1 MKLPDGCELLCKMQW
16 RGSELGL
23 LSECVNGGGGGGE
36 LVRYTNIYYL
46 AALRDQ
52 ITLSARMVVVG
63 GLLKCTKHML
73 GILG

>member
-23 LSECVNGGGGGGE
+23 PSECVNDGGGGG
-36 LVRYTNIYYL
+36 LISYTNISYL